1 MEGASVAMKVRI
13 VAALLVV
20 ISIASGYAGY
30 TWYQARQRS
39 AAEAA
44 ALAAARQFA
53 VDFVS
58 INAATVDQDLSR
70 VALGATGEFGDE
82 YQRGM
87 PTVRAAVLEN
97 KVQAGGNVLRA
108 ALVNADADSAVAL
121 VAVDATVKN
130 VKSPNGRVAHYRL
143 QLDLVL
149 EEGSDR
155 WRVSKLLFVG

>member
-1 MEGASVAMKVRI
+1 MKARI
-13 VAALLVV
+13 TALILVLV
-20 ISIASGYAGY
+20 TVASGYAGY
-30 TWYQARQRS
+30 SWNEARLLK
-39 AAEAA
+39 AAKAD
-44 ALAAARQFA
+44 ALNTARQFA

-58 INAATVDQDLSR
+58 INAATVDRDLSR
-70 VALGATGEFGDE
+70 VTLAATGEFGEE

-97 KVQAGGNVLRA
+97 KVEAGGTVLRA
-108 ALVNADADSAVAL
+108 ALVSADADSAVAL

-130 VKSPNGRVAHYRL
+130 VKTPEGRTAHYRI

-155 WRVSKLLFVG
+155 WRVSKLQFVG

>member
-1 MEGASVAMKVRI
+1 MFTKVRI
-13 VAALLVV
+13 AAALLIVV
-20 ISIASGYAGY
+20 AIASGYAGY
-30 TWYQARQRS
+30 SWVKAREQG
-39 AAEAA
+39 AARAA

-97 KVQAGGNVLRA
+97 KVEAGGTVLRA
-108 ALVNADADSAVAL
+108 AMVSGDADSAVVL

-130 VKSPNGRVAHYRL
+130 VKTPQGRVAHYRI